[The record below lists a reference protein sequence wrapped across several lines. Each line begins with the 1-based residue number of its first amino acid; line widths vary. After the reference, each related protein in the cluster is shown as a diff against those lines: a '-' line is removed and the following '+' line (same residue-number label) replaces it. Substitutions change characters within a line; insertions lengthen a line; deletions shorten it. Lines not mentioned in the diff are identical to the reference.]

1 MSDTGG
7 AIGGGGLE
15 DRFAAHFYSRLPA
28 DELAGRSGAEL
39 RAAALAMLA
48 FMRRRAAGAD
58 KLRVYDP
65 DPETDGWRSP
75 HTAIDVV
82 TDDRP
87 FIVDSLISEL
97 GRRDIPIRFV
107 AHPIF
112 RVERDAAGGLVDL
125 RARGGEGGA
134 AGAES
139 VVRIE
144 IGRGAADSAALQAR
158 LAAILRDVRNATDDW
173 EAMRAVLEQAITE
186 AARGAPGGGELE
198 EGLAFL
204 RWLADR
210 NFTFLGYRRYDIA
223 VDNGAARLRP
233 VPGSAL
239 GVLRRAAEPR
249 ARGPALPESVMR
261 RLRDAR
267 PATVSKSARR
277 STVHRAAHMDSVE
290 VKRRDAEGRA
300 VGIHRFLGL
309 YTSAAYNASPAETP
323 LLRGKISAVLR
334 RAGFPP
340 ASHDAKAL
348 VHVFDTFPRDE
359 LFLYEEDALLETG
372 LGIMRLH
379 ERPRPRLFVRA
390 EGLGRAVSCL
400 VFIPRDHFDARLR
413 ARIARILETA
423 FGGACEAFFTSVGDD
438 PLARLHVIVRT
449 PPGGAPPYSAEAI
462 EARIAAA
469 ARSWEDDLAAALA
482 AAHDGARAATLRRRY
497 ASAFPPS
504 YRNRFAARM
513 AVDDIERV
521 EEARGG
527 GGLALAL
534 SSPHDSADGP
544 ARFKIYSRGEQLAL
558 SDILPTLENMGL
570 RVADEFPYRLAGV
583 AGGGDVWIHDLGVH
597 DRSGAEIDIAA
608 SGARLAEA
616 FARVWSGEAEDDGFN
631 ALVLRAGLGWREA
644 AALRAYA
651 KYLRQVRIPFSE
663 AYMART
669 LADNPD
675 IARRLVDLFAAR
687 LDPARKGDRAGAAGA
702 AAIRAA
708 LDSVESL
715 DQDRIVRRFVNAIEA
730 TLRTNFYRRGP
741 GGAPRAELA
750 LKIDSARITDLPAPR
765 PAVEIFVYGARVE
778 GVHLRGGKVARGG
791 VRWSGRPEDFRTEIL
806 GLMKA
811 QMVKNAVIVPV
822 GAKGGFTVKRPRRR
836 GGGGEAA
843 DEAAEARARYRAF
856 VSALLDVTDNLA
868 GGRVAPP
875 PDTVR
880 HDGDDPYLVVAADRG
895 TATFSDDANA
905 VAAEYGFW
913 LGDAFASGGSSGYDH
928 KRMGITARGAW
939 EAVKRHFREM
949 DRDTQSEDFTVV
961 GVGDMSGDVF
971 GNGMLL
977 SHRIRLIGAFDH
989 RHIFIDPDA
998 DAETG
1003 FAERRRLFALPRSS
1017 WADYDPAAISA
1028 GGGVFDRRAKS
1039 IALTPEIRRALDT
1052 GAAALAPNDLIAA
1065 LLRAPV
1071 DLLWNG
1077 GIGTY
1082 VKASGES
1089 HADAGDRAND
1099 ATRIDA
1105 PELRC
1110 KVVGEGGNLGL
1121 TQRARV
1127 EAARNGVRLNADAID
1142 NSAGVD
1148 CSDRE
1153 VNIKI
1158 LLGEAERAGELTRA
1172 GRDALLREMT
1182 DAVAERCIA
1191 DNYLQTLGIG
1201 AIEALGAER
1210 LDLQQRL
1217 MHAFERDGRLD
1228 RAAEALPDDEAIEA
1242 RRAAGEGLSRPE
1254 IAALYAHAKTALYD
1268 SLLASDLPD
1277 DPFFRGDL
1285 ERYFPAAAVERF
1297 GHMLSRH
1304 RLRREIVATV
1314 VANGLIDR
1322 ASMAFALMAQEETG
1336 RGAADVARAWAVARD
1351 AFDLPAHWAGVESL
1365 DGRAPWTLQNELIQA
1380 LRGLMEH
1387 STLWFLRN
1395 RPHPLDCRATVALF
1409 GDGARAL
1416 IAGLESILPGDMR
1429 AEVAARA
1436 AALIE
1441 RGAPAPQARMAAA
1454 AGPLCSACCIVEAAE
1469 RAGAP
1474 VLKTG
1479 GAFFDVG
1486 QRLGLDWLRN
1496 RARGLAPAGLWQRQA
1511 ASAIVEDLYDRQ
1523 TELTARII
1531 ESAGGAEGWA
1541 VENAAALAGHA
1552 RLLDD
1557 LRAQPRFDLAMLAA
1571 ASRRVR
1577 DLVRR

>member
-28 DELAGRSGAEL
+28 EELAGRGGGEL

-48 FMRRRAAGAD
+48 FMRRRAAGED
-58 KLRVYDP
+58 KLRVYDA
-65 DPETDGWRSP
+65 DAETDGWRSP

-87 FIVDSLISEL
+87 FIVDSLIAEL
-97 GRRDIPIRFV
+97 GRSDIPVHFV

-112 RVERDAAGGLVDL
+112 RVERGAAGELVDL
-125 RARGGEGGA
+125 RMRGGEDGA
-134 AGAES
+134 ACAES

-144 IGRGAADSAALQAR
+144 IGRGAADLAALQAR
-158 LAAILRDVRNATDDW
+158 LADILRDVRAATDDW
-173 EAMRAVLEQAITE
+173 AAMRAMLEQAMAD
-186 AARGAPGGGELE
+186 AARGAPAGGELE

-204 RWLADR
+204 RWLEDR

-223 VDNGAARLRP
+223 LDNGAARLRA
-233 VPGSAL
+233 VPGSGL
-239 GVLRRAAEPR
+239 GVMRRADEPR
-249 ARGPALPESVMR
+249 SDGLALPAPVLR

-267 PATVSKSARR
+267 PAMVSKSARR

-290 VKRRDAEGRA
+290 VKRRDAGGRA

-309 YTSAAYNASPAETP
+309 YTSAAYNASPGATP
-323 LLRGKISAVLR
+323 LVRGKIAAILR

-348 VHVFDTFPRDE
+348 AHVLDTFPRDE
-359 LFLYEEDALLETG
+359 LFLYEEDELLETG

-400 VFIPRDHFDARLR
+400 VFVPRDRFDARLR
-413 ARIARILETA
+413 ARIAQILETA

-449 PPGGAPPYSAEAI
+449 SSGGPPSSRAEAI
-462 EARIAAA
+462 EAQIAAA
-469 ARSWEDDLAAALA
+469 ARSWDDDLAAALD
-482 AAHDGARAATLRRRY
+482 AAHDAARAAELRRRY
-497 ASAFPPS
+497 ISAFPPG
-504 YRNRFAARM
+504 YRDRFPARM
-513 AVDDIERV
+513 ALEDIRAV
-521 EEARGG
+521 EEARRSGR
-527 GGLALAL
+527 LALAL
-534 SSPHDSADGP
+534 WPPTDSAGGP
-544 ARFKIYSRGEQLAL
+544 ARFRIYSCGEQLAL

-570 RVADEFPYRLAGV
+570 RVEDELPYRLAG
-583 AGGGDVWIHDLGVH
+583 AADEGDVWIHDLGVR
-597 DRSGAEIDIAA
+597 DSAGAEIDIAA
-608 SGARLAEA
+608 VDARFRET
-616 FARVWSGEAEDDGFN
+616 FARVLAGEAEDDGFN
-631 ALVLRAGLGWREA
+631 ALVLRAGLGWREVSV
-644 AALRAYA
+644 LRAYA

-669 LADNPD
+669 LVENPD
-675 IARRLVDLFAAR
+675 IARRQVDLFAAR
-687 LDPARKGDRAGAAGA
+687 FDPARQGERAGADA
-702 AAIRAA
+702 ADIRAA
-708 LDSVESL
+708 LDAVESL

-730 TLRTNFYRRGP
+730 TLRTNFWRRGA
-741 GGAPRAELA
+741 GGAPRAEIA
-750 LKIDSARITDLPAPR
+750 LKIDSARIANLPPPR
-765 PAVEIFVYGARVE
+765 PAVEIFVYSARVE

-822 GAKGGFTVKRPRRR
+822 GAKGGFTVKRAR
-836 GGGGEAA
+836 GGAA
-843 DEAAEARARYRAF
+843 DEAAEGLACYRAF
-856 VSALLDVTDNLA
+856 VSALLDVTDNLV

-875 PDTVR
+875 PGTVR

-895 TATFSDDANA
+895 TAAFSDEANA
-905 VAAEYGFW
+905 IAEAYGFW

-949 DRDTQSEDFTVV
+949 GRDTQGEEFTVV
-961 GVGDMSGDVF
+961 GIGDMSGDVF
-971 GNGMLL
+971 GNGVLL
-977 SHRIRLIGAFDH
+977 SRRIRLVGAFDH
-989 RHIFIDPDA
+989 RHVFIDPAPDA
-998 DAETG
+998 AAG
-1003 FAERRRLFALPRSS
+1003 YAERRRLFALPRSS
-1017 WADYDPAAISA
+1017 WADYDRALISA

-1039 IALTPEIRRALDT
+1039 IALSPEIRRAL
-1052 GAAALAPNDLIAA
+1052 AVEARALTPNELIGA

-1077 GIGTY
+1077 GIGTW

-1089 HADAGDRAND
+1089 HAQAGDRAND
-1099 ATRIDA
+1099 GARIDA
-1105 PELRC
+1105 SELRC
-1110 KVVGEGGNLGL
+1110 KVIGEGGNLGL

-1191 DNYLQTLGIG
+1191 GNYLQTLGIS
-1201 AIEALGAER
+1201 AIRALGAER
-1210 LDLQQRL
+1210 LDVQQRL
-1217 MHAFERDGRLD
+1217 MQAFERGGRLD
-1228 RAAEALPDDEAIEA
+1228 RAAEALPDDEAVEA

-1254 IAALYAHAKTALYD
+1254 LAALYAHAKTALYD

-1277 DPFFRGDL
+1277 DPFFQGDL
-1285 ERYFPAAAVERF
+1285 ARYFPAAAAERF
-1297 GHMLSRH
+1297 GHLLPRH

-1314 VANGLIDR
+1314 VANELIDR

-1336 RGAADVARAWAVARD
+1336 RGAADVARAWAVARET
-1351 AFDLPAHWAGVESL
+1351 FDLRAHWAGVENL
-1365 DGRAPWTLQNELIQA
+1365 DGRAPWPLQSELVHA
-1380 LRGLMEH
+1380 LRALVEH
-1387 STLWFLRN
+1387 SILWFLRN
-1395 RPHPLDCRATVALF
+1395 RPHPLDCRATAALF
-1409 GDGARAL
+1409 GAGARAL
-1416 IAGLESILPGDMR
+1416 LAGLDSILPEDER
-1429 AEVAARA
+1429 AAVAARK
-1436 AALIE
+1436 AALAE
-1441 RGAPAPQARMAAA
+1441 KGVPEALARMAAA

-1474 VLKTG
+1474 VLETG
-1479 GAFFDVG
+1479 RAFFGVG
-1486 QRLGLDWLRN
+1486 RRLGLDWLRD
-1496 RARGLAPAGLWQRQA
+1496 RARGLASAGLWQRQA
-1511 ASAIVEDLYDRQ
+1511 AAAIVDDLYDRQ
-1523 TELTARII
+1523 TELTAHIVER
-1531 ESAGGAEGWA
+1531 AGAAEDWA
-1541 VENAAALAGHA
+1541 AERAEAVARHA
-1552 RLLDD
+1552 HLLDD
-1557 LRAQPRFDLAMLAA
+1557 LRAQPRFDLAMLAV

-1577 DLVRR
+1577 DLLRQ